1 MPQPSSKKKIIIIAI
16 CIILLLLIEIA
27 VLLILFVPRNLTT
40 IIPDLSDID
49 TEQVTDIEIIVR
61 DPLNPDYTAYYHISK
76 DSRIAEY
83 VDIINRIKVKR
94 VSSIISTSE
103 QNEQREIKLNIA
115 DGSQK
120 TILLDGEIISGT
132 RYKVTDMGLIYL
144 FYDSDTDIDFDG
156 KGPYSHIDES
166 FFSYA
171 EGVTLLT
178 DKDSF
183 GQYMDTLINKDE
195 DSLRTRELYKEI
207 YTDEYFELK
216 SIIMLNYKIP
226 QGKTS
231 VGIDS
236 LIIDGETLDIVIDL
250 ETSTENSHSAK
261 IYKLFMIE
269 VNASD
274 ITAFS
279 DYRLIVRDFSQ
290 S

>member
-1 MPQPSSKKKIIIIAI
+1 MW
-16 CIILLLLIEIA
+16 
-27 VLLILFVPRNLTT
+27 
-40 IIPDLSDID
+40 
-49 TEQVTDIEIIVR
+49 
-61 DPLNPDYTAYYHISK
+61 
-76 DSRIAEY
+76 
-83 VDIINRIKVKR
+83 
-94 VSSIISTSE
+94 
-103 QNEQREIKLNIA
+103 
-115 DGSQK
+115 
-120 TILLDGEIISGT
+120 
-132 RYKVTDMGLIYL
+132 LIYL

-171 EGVTLLT
+171 DGVTLLT

-183 GQYMDTLINKDE
+183 GQYMNTLINKDE
-195 DSLRTRELYKEI
+195 DSLRTREV

-250 ETSTENSHSAK
+250 ETATENSHSSK

-279 DYRLIVRDFSQ
+279 DYRIIVKDFSQ